1 MAGRMDGIGAGSCG
15 NAGASCAGAG
25 GADGTGT
32 GAETCMAP
40 ETGTFPSEPGMSAGA
55 SAASE
60 TCGEPRTG
68 TTTGTSADSTRG
80 TDATPGTGKARGAGA
95 APAAKTDA
103 TAGTG
108 TTTGTG
114 APLFEDAYV
123 LAWDKPAGIIVHGA
137 GTGATTL
144 TDEVIAYLRERDA
157 EADVDRNTEDGADGS
172 DEGGGGGGGGEARRT
187 IDRGELTARRRARAS
202 ELQAL
207 QRLDRETSGIVLF
220 STCKQTQ
227 PAFDRLIA
235 ERRIRKR
242 YLAIVEGAFPREPQT
257 FDGPIGR
264 DRHRS
269 GCMRVSGTGKP
280 ALTVARCIAYAPADG
295 HGPARSLVLVEL
307 HTGRRHQIRVHLAHA
322 GFPIVGD
329 ALYGGVPAGGRAMV
343 GQATV
348 GRTSSGGMATSG
360 RASSGDAPAGG
371 RASDG
376 RSDGRSADTA
386 TTDGKHGAGAAD
398 SALNAPA
405 NAGGTNAG
413 GGHDAG
419 RTETGLML
427 HAFEEEFTHPV
438 TGELIQVRA
447 PYPER
452 FVPLFP
458 PETLPP
464 ELQ

>member
-1 MAGRMDGIGAGSCG
+1 MMAGRMDGIGAGSCG
-15 NAGASCAGAG
+15 NAGASCVGAG

-32 GAETCMAP
+32 EAETCMAP
-40 ETGTFPSEPGMSAGA
+40 ETGTFPFEPGMSAGA

-60 TCGEPRTG
+60 TCGEPGTG

-80 TDATPGTGKARGAGA
+80 TDATPGTGKAHGAGA
-95 APAAKTDA
+95 ATTAKTDA
-103 TAGTG
+103 TAGT
-108 TTTGTG
+108 TKAPETG

-123 LAWDKPAGIIVHGA
+123 LAWDKPTGIIVHSD

-157 EADVDRNTEDGADGS
+157 EADIARNTEDGADGS
-172 DEGGGGGGGGEARRT
+172 DEGGGGGGGGGARRT
-187 IDRGELTARRRARAS
+187 IDRAELTAGRRAS

-280 ALTVARCIAYAPADG
+280 ALTVARCIAYAPTDDR
-295 HGPARSLVLVEL
+295 GPARSLVLVEL

-329 ALYGGVPAGGRAMV
+329 ALYGDVPAGGRATV

-348 GRTSSGGMATSG
+348 GRTSSGDVPG
-360 RASSGDAPAGG
+360 GG
-371 RASDG
+371 RAS
-376 RSDGRSADTA
+376 
-386 TTDGKHGAGAAD
+386 
-398 SALNAPA
+398 
-405 NAGGTNAG
+405 

-419 RTETGLML
+419 GTETGLML
-427 HAFEEEFTHPV
+427 HAYEEEFTHPV

-452 FVPLFP
+452 FMPLFP